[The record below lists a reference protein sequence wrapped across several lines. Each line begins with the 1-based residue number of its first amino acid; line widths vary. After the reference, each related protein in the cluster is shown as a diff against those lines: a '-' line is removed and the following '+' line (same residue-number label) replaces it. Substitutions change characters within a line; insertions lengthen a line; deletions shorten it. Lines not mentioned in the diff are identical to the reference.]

1 MYNAVRMKSSLLLLV
16 LFGIPAALWS
26 QKSWVFFED
35 KGPEAAWY
43 QSHPESMLSPLALAK
58 RIERNLPLDSRDIP
72 VSISYL
78 NTLSEAGITLYQSS
92 RWLNA
97 VSVNTDLDLVS
108 LQALCPQ
115 ISSMQPVEGMNRATV
130 EPDAFIPAPPQPRT
144 SGTTA
149 FDYGQT
155 LNQIE
160 MLNVDCLHDRG
171 YTGSGIVVA
180 VFDSGF
186 EGMDMDAAYD
196 SLWLNNRY
204 LGGFDFVE
212 NNDSVF
218 QDDFHGASVSSCFL
232 GFIPGSYVGSGPEVS
247 VLLARTEDISQEVH
261 QEEDNWVAAL
271 EWADSI
277 GVDIIQNSLAYTTFD
292 PGEGDYSYADMDGNT
307 AIITR
312 AADLA
317 ASRGIL
323 VVTAAGNDGN
333 NSWRYIAAPA
343 DADSVLTVGAVNG
356 NEMRVSFSSQ
366 GPTFDGRIKP
376 DIMARGAGTSVVYP
390 SGFIGTSSGTSFAAP
405 LMTGLAACLMQAHPL
420 RSHMDIINSIQ
431 KSGDRYLMPDTL
443 YGFGIPDACRAD
455 SILSY
460 MDSVAAS
467 VPESSLEGHFNLY
480 PQPAQNEMVLESVQE
495 GVSIARITLISLSG
509 QVVQNIVYPDSP
521 LRKVKINTEQLADGM
536 YILQLETAAHVHY
549 VQRFHVHQ

>member
-1 MYNAVRMKSSLLLLV
+1 LV
-16 LFGIPAALWS
+16 LFAIPAALWS
-26 QKSWVFFED
+26 QKSWVFFAD

-43 QSHPESMLSPLALAK
+43 QTHPESMLSPLALAK
-58 RIERNLPLDSRDIP
+58 RIERNLSPDSRDIP
-72 VSISYL
+72 VSKSYL
-78 NTLSEAGITLYQSS
+78 SALTEAGVHLHQSS
-92 RWLNA
+92 KWLNA
-97 VSVNTDLDLVS
+97 VSVSTDLDLAS
-108 LQALCPQ
+108 LQAICPQ
-115 ISSMQPVEGMNRATV
+115 VSGMQPVQGMNRATT
-130 EPDAFIPAPPQPRT
+130 EPDAFTPAPPQPHT

-149 FDYGQT
+149 FDYGQA
-155 LNQIE
+155 LDQIE

-186 EGMDMDAAYD
+186 EGMDTVAAYD

-212 NNDSVF
+212 NNNSIF
-218 QDDFHGASVSSCFL
+218 EDDFHGASVSSCFL
-232 GFIPGSYVGSGPEVS
+232 GFIPGSYVGTGPEVS
-247 VLLARTEDISQEVH
+247 ILLARTEDVSQEVH
-261 QEEDNWVAAL
+261 QEEDNWVAAM

-277 GVDIIQNSLAYTTFD
+277 GVDIIQNSLAYSTFD

-307 AIITR
+307 TIITR

-376 DIMARGAGTSVVYP
+376 DIMARGAGTSVIYP
-390 SGFIGTSSGTSFAAP
+390 SGIIGTSNGTSFSAP

-420 RSHMDIINSIQ
+420 RSQMDIISSIQ

-467 VPESSLEGHFNLY
+467 VPEASLEGHFNLY

-495 GVSIARITLISLSG
+495 GVSIARITLISLNG
-509 QVVQNIVYPDSP
+509 QVLQNNVYPNSP
-521 LRKVKINTEQLADGM
+521 LRKVRINTEQLADGM
-536 YILQLETAAHVHY
+536 YILQLETAAHVQY